1 MAMLAR
7 FRIVGG
13 RGALQAAMPAEGPPG
28 TAACGPPGA
37 RRGRGEV
44 VAVGC
49 ARRASAA
56 CGTPATETDPGNLKG
71 WIAPIV
77 TLLCL
82 VLFAAN
88 PGLATLDSV

>member
-7 FRIVGG
+7 FRML
-13 RGALQAAMPAEGPPG
+13 GAAVRYRPPCVPK
-28 TAACGPPGA
+28 ARQERPRAA
-37 RRGRGEV
+37 RRARGEV